1 MVSDKFTMRKWW
13 YAFLFS
19 LVVVPLGI
27 FLGGLTCAGALV
39 SGAQNGA
46 IAVFIVVFCISF
58 YMSYRLGRAKA
69 LEMEPPEEKKPGN
82 DVPYM
87 VKPPV
92 PPAVPLP
99 LPRTIPVVMPRA
111 NRPAIKPAAPHI
123 EPPSAQAGK

>member
-13 YAFLFS
+13 YSFLYS
-19 LVVVPLGI
+19 LFVVPLGV
-27 FLGGLTCAGALV
+27 FLGGLTCAGAMV
-39 SGAQNGA
+39 SGAQDGA

-69 LEMEPPEEKKPGN
+69 LEKEPPEEKKPGN

-92 PPAVPLP
+92 LPVILPITPLSSRP
-99 LPRTIPVVMPRA
+99 GLKPIAPIIP
-111 NRPAIKPAAPHI
+111 
-123 EPPSAQAGK
+123 PPSAQAGK